1 MMNPL
6 LPPPSLMIKSQILS
20 QSLLLGQSQGLNHW
34 SMAMNKQK
42 QVINMA
48 QSQAK
53 AMLNNQPLMV
63 NPPNFSLNPNSV
75 NHNNYGHNWNC
86 IPMVPGGNTR
96 LYKDQKQRHGSCSAC
111 YKPRALNKLQSKN
124 RKFHLKNK
132 YGNRY
137 VPYAP
142 RNTSSFIIRAK
153 KSGGIADSVSPSLV
167 TPSVLPSP
175 MFSPSVEV
183 LGNMVKEEWGVD
195 VYGSM
200 EGLVKLR
207 SDGIHELEPFDED
220 EGGSC
225 KSDVEKHA
233 EVETR
238 LDKDL
243 NQVEMVCPNDGGRF
257 EYNNDLENRVND
269 QIRHTAQLS
278 NENLT
283 VKERLLLMEREFGD
297 FKRRLESLE
306 RRNMVVGENGNGEVV
321 ENESER
327 DSETHS
333 SGASPSGEAR
343 ENYLPAED
351 VCMQDMVRDEA
362 TGNEIN
368 NTDKG
373 KAREKVQRE
382 KVDPILGPAYGRR
395 VSERAV
401 AGALRSSV
409 EKFPCFPYAFSPYR
423 LVGALVQAS
432 FVVVTSGSEPASLM
446 TMRLE

>member
-373 KAREKVQRE
+373 KVGEAKSTNRQEIEDEAEKNSAGQHREEANSDV
-382 KVDPILGPAYGRR
+382 VGNYG
-395 VSERAV
+395 
-401 AGALRSSV
+401 
-409 EKFPCFPYAFSPYR
+409 
-423 LVGALVQAS
+423 
-432 FVVVTSGSEPASLM
+432 
-446 TMRLE
+446 MRI